1 MKNKITFLGTLVLIL
16 FSQTFFAQAKLS
28 ITMLNKPT
36 DTIYVRGKA
45 FNQMLVADKK
55 GVFNASFNVTDGFFK
70 LDTGEQYADLY
81 LTNKTDLK
89 VSLDYDKFDE
99 SLRFEG
105 KDAAENSF
113 LAKQTLTQ
121 EAEMEVL
128 FTAADEADLTN
139 KIEVYKNGVM
149 QKLTSDLDPVFVTK
163 VKESTEKNIKGIS
176 EYVKGS
182 LEVKK
187 LNGSVSP
194 TFAYENTD
202 GKIIK
207 LEDFK
212 GKYVYVDVWATW
224 CGPCRAEIPHLK
236 KTEEAFHGKNIEF
249 VSISVDVMKDKEK
262 WKKFVAE
269 KQLGGVQVLADKDW
283 RSDFVTGYKIQGIP
297 RFILIGPDGKIVNAD
312 APRPSS
318 PELTNLLNT
327 TVK

>member
-36 DTIYVRGKA
+36 DTVYVRGKA
-45 FNQMLVADKK
+45 LNQMLVADKK

-105 KDAAENSF
+105 KGAAENSF
-113 LAKQTLTQ
+113 LAQQTLTQ

-139 KIEVYKNGVM
+139 KIEVFKNGVM

-194 TFAYENTD
+194 TFAYENTE

-318 PELTNLLNT
+318 PELINLLNT

>member
-1 MKNKITFLGTLVLIL
+1 MKNKITFFGTLVVTL
-16 FSQTFFAQAKLS
+16 FSLTSFAQAKLT
-28 ITMLNKPT
+28 INMLNKPS
-36 DTIYVRGKA
+36 DTIYVRGKG
-45 FNQMLVADKK
+45 FNQMIVADKK
-55 GVFNASFNVTDGFFK
+55 GTFSASFAVTDGFYK

-81 LTNKTDLK
+81 LTNKSNLK
-89 VSLDYDKFDE
+89 ATLDYSKFDE
-99 SLRFEG
+99 TLKFDG
-105 KDAAENSF
+105 TDAAENNF
-113 LAKQTLTQ
+113 LAQQTLTQ
-121 EAEMEVL
+121 EADMEVL
-128 FTAADEADLTN
+128 FTATDEADLTK
-139 KIEVYKNGVM
+139 KIENFRSNVM
-149 QKLTSDLDPVFVTK
+149 NRLASNLNADFVTK
-163 VKESTEKNIKGIS
+163 VKESTEKNIKGIT
-176 EYVKGS
+176 EYLKSS

-194 TFAYENTD
+194 TFAYENVE

-236 KTEEAFHGKNIEF
+236 KVEEAFHGKNIEF
-249 VSISVDVMKDKEK
+249 VSISVDVLKDKEK

-269 KQLGGVQVLADKDW
+269 KQLGGVQVFADKDW

-327 TVK
+327 IVK

>member
-45 FNQMLVADKK
+45 FNQMLIADKK

-105 KDAAENSF
+105 KGAAENSF
-113 LAKQTLTQ
+113 LAQQTLTQ

-139 KIEVYKNGVM
+139 KIEVFKNGVM

-269 KQLGGVQVLADKDW
+269 KQLGGVQVFADKDW

>member
-45 FNQMLVADKK
+45 FNQMLIADKK

-105 KDAAENSF
+105 KGAAENSF
-113 LAKQTLTQ
+113 LAQQTLTQ

-139 KIEVYKNGVM
+139 KIEVFKNGVM

>member
-36 DTIYVRGKA
+36 DTVYVRGKA
-45 FNQMLVADKK
+45 LNQMLVADKK

-105 KDAAENSF
+105 KGAAENSF
-113 LAKQTLTQ
+113 LAQQTLTQ

-139 KIEVYKNGVM
+139 KIEVFKNGVM

-318 PELTNLLNT
+318 PELINLLNT

>member
-105 KDAAENSF
+105 KGAAENSF
-113 LAKQTLTQ
+113 LAQQTLTQ

-139 KIEVYKNGVM
+139 KIEVFKNGVM

-163 VKESTEKNIKGIS
+163 VKESTERNIKGIS

-318 PELTNLLNT
+318 PELINLLNT

>member
-105 KDAAENSF
+105 KGAAENSF
-113 LAKQTLTQ
+113 LAQQTLTQ

-139 KIEVYKNGVM
+139 KIEVFKNGVM

-262 WKKFVAE
+262 WRKFVAE

-318 PELTNLLNT
+318 PELINLLNT

>member
-1 MKNKITFLGTLVLIL
+1 MKNKITFFGTLVVTL
-16 FSQTFFAQAKLS
+16 FSLTSFAQAKLS

-45 FNQMLVADKK
+45 FNQMLIADKK

-105 KDAAENSF
+105 KGAAENSF
-113 LAKQTLTQ
+113 LAQQTLTQ

-139 KIEVYKNGVM
+139 KIEVFKNGVM

-269 KQLGGVQVLADKDW
+269 KQLGGVQVFADKDW